1 VENVAVAGSFE
12 RKVQL
17 KVVTV
22 YTTEAYDGVD
32 VSHHPFLILALD
44 GFRTWPL

>member
-1 VENVAVAGSFE
+1 VEYVAVTGSFE

-17 KVVTV
+17 KVVAV
-22 YTTEAYDGVD
+22 HTTKAHDGAD
-32 VSHHPFLILALD
+32 VSHHPILILALN

>member
-1 VENVAVAGSFE
+1 VEYVAVAGSFK
-12 RKVQL
+12 RKEQL
-17 KVVTV
+17 KVVAV
-22 YTTEAYDGVD
+22 HTTKAYDGAD